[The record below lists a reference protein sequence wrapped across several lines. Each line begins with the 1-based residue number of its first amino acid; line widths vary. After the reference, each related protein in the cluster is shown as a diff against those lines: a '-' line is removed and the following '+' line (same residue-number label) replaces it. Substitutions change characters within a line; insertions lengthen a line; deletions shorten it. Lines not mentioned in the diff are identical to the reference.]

1 MRSIPR
7 QNLSYIGG
15 VITFTPRRVTASSI
29 DSKCEPPDRPVP
41 PGRRTALSPAHCRSR
56 LPDPNS
62 QDPSIAAEPTRCRY
76 LPPAAKC
83 VHRGDCIVGRHT
95 AAAVK
100 TAGEMDASP
109 EPNAV
114 LRWSRLHFLVCYKRL
129 EEERFKWPT
138 HMRPVAG
145 VQADRAPVAKLT
157 PEQLTWLLDGLDLK
171 QLKPH
176 RKLEYRTVL

>member
-7 QNLSYIGG
+7 QNPSYIGG
-15 VITFTPRRVTASSI
+15 VITFTHRRVTASSI

-41 PGRRTALSPAHCRSR
+41 PGRRTARSPAHCRSR

-76 LPPAAKC
+76 LPPAAKY

-100 TAGEMDASP
+100 TAGETDASP

-114 LRWSRLHFLVCYKRL
+114 LRWSRLHSLVCYKQPETAPAFGRRTGL
-129 EEERFKWPT
+129 RTLVATAKIAALPAR
-138 HMRPVAG
+138 RPPNAAHV
-145 VQADRAPVAKLT
+145 T
-157 PEQLTWLLDGLDLK
+157 PHASSTAAC
-171 QLKPH
+171 P
-176 RKLEYRTVL
+176 RTPR